1 LLRRTIDITIIVLF
15 CLICISCAGNRAA
28 TKNKATAFEN
38 LGMAFVREG
47 NLRAGLAKLLEAVQL
62 DPENPYLHHEVAIVY
77 RDLGEYQRALPYFRR
92 TLVLKPRFPEAQN
105 NLGTLYL
112 LLKDW
117 DRAVECFQKAVND
130 VLYKTPHVAYN
141 NLGWAYYN
149 KGEYQKAIDR
159 YRHATKLL
167 PSYSLCYRNM
177 GLAYEAVNKWDLA
190 IDAYEKAI
198 FFAPEYAVAYLNLGT
213 LYLKLHQKNKAAEA
227 LRQTIKTDK
236 KAGPFAEEARRLLK
250 TIER

>member
-1 LLRRTIDITIIVLF
+1 MFKRTIYVTIIVLF
-15 CLICISCAGNRAA
+15 SLTCIGCAGNRAA
-28 TKNKATAFEN
+28 TKKKAEAFEN
-38 LGMAFVREG
+38 VGMAFVREG
-47 NLRAGLAKLLEAVQL
+47 NLRAGLAKLLEAVKL
-62 DPENPYLHHEVAIVY
+62 DPENPTLHHEVAVVY
-77 RDLGEYQRALPYFRR
+77 RNLGEYKRAFPHFKKALA
-92 TLVLKPRFPEAQN
+92 LKPRFPEAQN

-112 LLKDW
+112 LLRDW
-117 DRAVECFQKAVND
+117 DRAIECFQKALAD
-130 VLYKTPHVAYN
+130 VLYKTPHIGYN

-149 KGEYQKAIDR
+149 KGLYQKAIDR
-159 YRHATKLL
+159 YKHATKLF

-227 LRQTIKTDK
+227 LRQSIKTDK
-236 KAGPFAEEARRLLK
+236 KAGPYAEEAKRLLK